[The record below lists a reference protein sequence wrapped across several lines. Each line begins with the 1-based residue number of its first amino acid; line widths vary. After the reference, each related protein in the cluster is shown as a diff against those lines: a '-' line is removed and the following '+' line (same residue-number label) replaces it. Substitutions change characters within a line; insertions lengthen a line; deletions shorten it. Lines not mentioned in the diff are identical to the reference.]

1 LVTFTTSL
9 LPLKASKARENQK
22 KRALVES

>member
-1 LVTFTTSL
+1 VIFTTSL